1 MAGKK
6 QNDPVDIQFSVGEMS
21 LSEAITDGTRLDEL
35 RAIRRLLVD
44 HMEHGETLARDL
56 AALTRQMREIS
67 KEIETL
73 EVLERE
79 TQKEKGS
86 DDGGSSDSA
95 RGEVW
100 KLEAI

>member
-6 QNDPVDIQFSVGEMS
+6 QNDPVDIRFSGVEMT
-21 LSEAITDGTRLDEL
+21 LSDAISDGTRLDEL
-35 RAIRRLLVD
+35 RAIRRILVS
-44 HMEHGETLARDL
+44 HMEHEDTLARDL

-73 EVLERE
+73 EVQERE
-79 TQKEKGS
+79 SAQEKR
-86 DDGGSSDSA
+86 DDDSSGSA

>member
-6 QNDPVDIQFSVGEMS
+6 QNDPVGIHFSGVEMS
-21 LSEAITDGTRLDEL
+21 LSEAISDGTRLDEL
-35 RAIRRLLVD
+35 RAIRRILVS
-44 HMEHGETLARDL
+44 HMENEGTLARDL
-56 AALTRQMREIS
+56 AALTRQMREVS

-73 EVLERE
+73 EVQERE
-79 TQKEKGS
+79 SAREKR
-86 DDGGSSDSA
+86 DDDAAGPA

>member
-6 QNDPVDIQFSVGEMS
+6 QNDPVDIHYSGEEMT
-21 LSEAITDGTRLDEL
+21 LSEAITEGTRLDEL
-35 RAIRRLLVD
+35 RAIRRLLVS
-44 HMEHGETLARDL
+44 HMEHHETLARDL
-56 AALTRQMREIS
+56 ASLTRQMREIS

-73 EVLERE
+73 EVQERE
-79 TQKEKGS
+79 SAQEKR
-86 DDGGSSDSA
+86 DDDSSGSA

>member
-6 QNDPVDIQFSVGEMS
+6 QNDPVDIHYSGDEMT

-35 RAIRRLLVD
+35 RAIRRLLVS
-44 HMEHGETLARDL
+44 HMEHHETLARDL
-56 AALTRQMREIS
+56 ASLTRQMREIS

-73 EVLERE
+73 EVQERE
-79 TQKEKGS
+79 RARDSGGS
-86 DDGGSSDSA
+86 DEGSA
-95 RGEVW
+95 KGEVW